1 MEQNTSTE
9 NRPEKAPPLAFTERE
24 RGRSD
29 REAGARLPDDLR
41 RTNYWDVREIESI
54 LTGGTEDQRRESAGE
69 AAAARRR
76 RRESARGATEK
87 WACRYRVNEAS
98 GGGGDS

>member
-1 MEQNTSTE
+1 M
-9 NRPEKAPPLAFTERE
+9 RA
-24 RGRSD
+24 
-29 REAGARLPDDLR
+29 
-41 RTNYWDVREIESI
+41 IESI